1 MSAYMYQLS
10 IEVHTLTPSCNISGF
25 IIVYG
30 EWMVVSLTFT
40 PYPFFFLSILDFA
53 LSKVLFVLMSKIFI
67 PLSFFSDCVVFWCR

>member
-1 MSAYMYQLS
+1 MSAYIYQLG

-30 EWMVVSLTFT
+30 EWMVVSLT
-40 PYPFFFLSILDFA
+40 YPFFFLSILDFA
-53 LSKVLFVLMSKIFI
+53 LPKVLFVLISKIFI